1 MQMHMTWS
9 IRTDIR
15 YFLEMR
21 RKRKEGRRCTGNIAY
36 LKRNSEGGVGSG
48 TSREHKRITISMTF
62 INKNE
67 EIECISGHLKVLLRS
82 LESFTDPPYVFH
94 RHLRVNL
101 AYSYRAG
108 RRIQRF

>member
-1 MQMHMTWS
+1 
-9 IRTDIR
+9 
-15 YFLEMR
+15 
-21 RKRKEGRRCTGNIAY
+21 
-36 LKRNSEGGVGSG
+36 
-48 TSREHKRITISMTF
+48 MTF